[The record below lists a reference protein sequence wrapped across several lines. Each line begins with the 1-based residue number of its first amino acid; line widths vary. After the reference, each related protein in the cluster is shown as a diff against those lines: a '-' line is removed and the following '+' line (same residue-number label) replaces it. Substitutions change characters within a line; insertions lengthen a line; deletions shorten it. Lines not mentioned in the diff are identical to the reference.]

1 MSDFS
6 GEYSNDMINRRARGE
21 SFTPEEGL
29 ELLRAFQSIPR
40 RADRNAALDIVKR
53 IAVQACMPDDEV
65 AIVTKKPRAV

>member
-6 GEYSNDMINRRARGE
+6 GEYSDDISSRRVRGE

-40 RADRNAALDIVKR
+40 WADRKAALDIVKR
-53 IAVQACMPDDEV
+53 IAVQARMPDDDV
-65 AIVTKKPRAV
+65 AIPAKKPRVI